1 MAARTAPTGLPGLRS
16 SRPGHG
22 GMWACR
28 PTRFGGG
35 PAGIATI
42 FGRLLAAPTTHH
54 RPDPCT
60 TAPVRRAGCPHPAKP
75 GRRNYQA
82 FGLQRS
88 AGVRQEAGTFSGGY
102 IIRPYMHA
110 PPFPVVG
117 ACKIPLP
124 YYLFPHTKKIRLA
137 FASRIFLCWRYLSSR
152 AVTRKVLSAKVSLT
166 SVFGMGTGG
175 PSPQSTPTASRQILY
190 PSLRRKRQ
198 SSVIPLSLLSKSQTL
213 RWFVILSS
221 KMYPEN

>member
-1 MAARTAPTGLPGLRS
+1 MAARVAPPELPGLRS
-16 SRPGHG
+16 SRPGHD

-88 AGVRQEAGTFSGGY
+88 AGVRQESGTFSGGHKG
-102 IIRPYMHA
+102 RPYMHT
-110 PPFPVVG
+110 PPFYAVG
-117 ACKIPLP
+117 THCIFILKIPLP
-124 YYLFPHTKKIRLA
+124 YSLLPIPSHTKIRLA
-137 FASRIFLCWRYLSSR
+137 ILQVSVKSS
-152 AVTRKVLSAKVSLT
+152 S
-166 SVFGMGTGG
+166 G
-175 PSPQSTPTASRQILY
+175 
-190 PSLRRKRQ
+190 LR
-198 SSVIPLSLLSKSQTL
+198 
-213 RWFVILSS
+213 
-221 KMYPEN
+221 